1 MNSPNKSVLIVEDE
15 APLATVVAGYIETLE
30 YEVAGVAESGEL
42 ALQLAAKKPISL
54 ALLDINIKGSMN
66 GFGVADAL
74 RRQYDIPSI
83 FITGQSDEDTMQS
96 VLESSAYGYLLKPF
110 RPEELKAAI
119 LLAFIRHAQETRWKQ
134 MEQSFSAAVQST
146 SDGVIITDA
155 EARIQFM
162 NPAAEWLTG
171 WMGRLAK
178 GERLSEIFQVTAGDD
193 TVKKLWQA
201 AFAGEP
207 MRAEIEVGPK
217 GNTARVEVSLTRV
230 QDAAHGPQ
238 GVVIVLRDTT
248 QHFRDQAELR
258 RSRMQ
263 IRTLTEQ
270 VYASKDPGDRKPAAK
285 M

>member
-1 MNSPNKSVLIVEDE
+1 MNSSVKSILIVEDE
-15 APLATVVAGYIETLE
+15 APLASVVAGYIRTLD
-30 YEVAGVAESGEL
+30 YEVAGIAESGEK
-42 ALQLAAKKPISL
+42 ALELAAKSSVSL
-54 ALLDINIKGSMN
+54 ALLDININGAMN
-66 GFGVADAL
+66 GFDVAEAL
-74 RRQYDIPSI
+74 RRQHDIPSI
-83 FITGQSDEDTMQS
+83 FVTGQSDEETMHS
-96 VLESSAYGYLLKPF
+96 VLGSSAYGYLLKPF
-110 RPEELKAAI
+110 RPEELKGAI
-119 LLAFIRHAQETRWKQ
+119 LLAFIRHVQETRWKQ
-134 MEQSFSAAVQST
+134 VEQSFSAAVQST

-155 EARIQFM
+155 EAKIQFM

-178 GERLSEIFQVTAGDD
+178 GQSLAEIFQVTTGDD

-258 RSRMQ
+258 RSRTQ
-263 IRTLTEQ
+263 IRNLTEQ
-270 VYASKDPGDRKPAAK
+270 IYAKDLTDRK
-285 M
+285 